1 MICLKLLIPLVIQA
15 ACYASWRPNP
25 GVTYADAFSIS
36 WENQFFY
43 TFPPFSLI
51 ALCLQKISMEK
62 AEGIMIVP
70 VWPTQLWYSQLIR
83 LIMDVPR
90 TLPRS
95 INHAHNARA
104 KTQDT
109 PTHTDHQGIP

>member
-1 MICLKLLIPLVIQA
+1 
-15 ACYASWRPNP
+15 
-25 GVTYADAFSIS
+25 
-36 WENQFFY
+36 
-43 TFPPFSLI
+43 
-51 ALCLQKISMEK
+51 
-62 AEGIMIVP
+62 MIVP

-95 INHAHNARA
+95 INHAHNART

-109 PTHTDHQGIP
+109 PTHTDYQGIP